1 MGNQQLYTALWT
13 FMICINHVS
22 GKYRSVSVNNVD
34 VCRVN
39 KRSLGSLLTTSS
51 NEIEIGEGAAI
62 LELKN
67 PSKRLQS
74 NYRNKLKECE
84 IRIKAPEHFGIISYV
99 EEMNMRL
106 SSKDK
111 DCIDYIQ
118 FGQNDMVPFYT
129 MKKSKKMCGK
139 KNGKTKA
146 SEGFFYDDPKGNLLI
161 WIGLGGRGR
170 GPDWNE
176 ISEVSLTLVVTAYKK
191 RCSSKNRTV
200 LTKDS
205 YQEYGGIGGK
215 FKECGDYSDECI
227 LKDYFCDRRFN
238 CPLTSHQP
246 NVTNDELSCNYKKLG
261 LEDTTLSPDQG
272 DDELGITFG
281 NLNLIS
287 LTLIIICLL
296 CVPLILCLAVLQIRK
311 IYSTRRGCCNCF
323 GRSLSERNSCELPEG
338 GPQSLVQ
345 LSSQRQ
351 RHLNDTEQNVYL
363 PLTTF
368 LDQPIS
374 QENSNANE
382 IRENDSSNNYS
393 RVARRPTTTDFP
405 EEPPP
410 AYNDLFPDNFQRLD
424 ESPNPFTETTTLT
437 EHRVTV
443 NDGSVAN
450 HHVDSGAVGPFVVGQ
465 QDSINNMNEEAL
477 ANNQGEEDL
486 RTDGHPTIYNDSFSM
501 HLGISSG
508 TDVLDSRQKDK
519 TIVNQPTEASVDN
532 NSDTS

>member
-1 MGNQQLYTALWT
+1 M
-13 FMICINHVS
+13 
-22 GKYRSVSVNNVD
+22 
-34 VCRVN
+34 
-39 KRSLGSLLTTSS
+39 
-51 NEIEIGEGAAI
+51 
-62 LELKN
+62 
-67 PSKRLQS
+67 
-74 NYRNKLKECE
+74 
-84 IRIKAPEHFGIISYV
+84 
-99 EEMNMRL
+99 
-106 SSKDK
+106 
-111 DCIDYIQ
+111 
-118 FGQNDMVPFYT
+118 
-129 MKKSKKMCGK
+129 
-139 KNGKTKA
+139 
-146 SEGFFYDDPKGNLLI
+146 
-161 WIGLGGRGR
+161 
-170 GPDWNE
+170 
-176 ISEVSLTLVVTAYKK
+176 
-191 RCSSKNRTV
+191 
-200 LTKDS
+200 
-205 YQEYGGIGGK
+205 
-215 FKECGDYSDECI
+215 
-227 LKDYFCDRRFN
+227 
-238 CPLTSHQP
+238 
-246 NVTNDELSCNYKKLG
+246 
-261 LEDTTLSPDQG
+261 
-272 DDELGITFG
+272 
-281 NLNLIS
+281 
-287 LTLIIICLL
+287 
-296 CVPLILCLAVLQIRK
+296 
-311 IYSTRRGCCNCF
+311 
-323 GRSLSERNSCELPEG
+323 SERNSCELPEG

-382 IRENDSSNNYS
+382 IRENDPSNNYS